1 MPLVSDPTQVSF
13 LYHSAVEQGVCLAN
27 FCTENTY
34 TTEAIFRAVF
44 EFGGAHGNPGL
55 PIIIAATGHYA
66 SEPQLLKYTHL
77 QDARMGLKALIEDVE
92 RLAAPDSP
100 YHAIQVMLHFD
111 HGQPDLDASLLELA
125 ADKFATLMF
134 DASAMPFDRNIQA
147 TAEFVRR
154 MAGRVL
160 VEGAVSEI
168 PEALSQDKLP
178 LTTADQAE
186 KFLQQ
191 TGAFLIVPDL
201 GTEHRS
207 LAAVAHYDGK
217 RARQIRD
224 RTGKRMV
231 LHGLSSLQE
240 EHFAALADDGIVKV
254 NIWTVL
260 EKVGS
265 EAVARFMV
273 DNLPNIL
280 PAQVIET
287 LYSEGKLGEHF
298 LPFIKGNQS
307 AQPRREYFLEAA
319 RRQVWQ
325 NAVVQKMKYFLTHLK
340 YAQLKTRADA

>member
-1 MPLVSDPTQVSF
+1 MPLTSDP
-13 LYHSAVEQGVCLAN
+13 SAVRDIYQTAVESSVCLAN

-34 TTEAIFRAVF
+34 TTEAIFRAVH
-44 EFGGAHGNPGL
+44 EFGGEHGISDL
-55 PIIIAATGHYA
+55 PVIIAATGHYA

-77 QDARMGLKALIEDVE
+77 QDAAMGLNALIDDVE
-92 RLAAPDSP
+92 RLSAPGIL
-100 YHAIQVMLHFD
+100 YHPIRVMLHFD
-111 HGQPDLDASLLELA
+111 HGQPGLDDALLEQA
-125 ADKFATLMF
+125 ADKFATIMY
-134 DASAMPFDRNIQA
+134 DASALPFQRNIQA

-168 PEALSQDKLP
+168 PEALDEDKQP

-186 KFLQQ
+186 EFLQQ

-207 LAAVAHYDGK
+207 LSAVAHYNGE

-224 RTGKRMV
+224 RTGKCMV

-240 EHFAALADDGIVKV
+240 EHLAQLADDGIVKV

-260 EKVGS
+260 EQVGG
-265 EAVARFMV
+265 EAVAGFILE
-273 DNLPNIL
+273 NLPSIL
-280 PAQVIET
+280 PAKAVKN
-287 LYSEGKLGEHF
+287 LHHEGKLGDYF
-298 LPFIKGNQS
+298 LPLIQGAS
-307 AQPRREYFLEAA
+307 QPKREFFLEAA

-325 NAVVQKMKYFLTHLK
+325 DAVVLKLKYFLTHLN
-340 YAQLKTRADA
+340 YSRLKH